1 MTTVQYSHLYG
12 EDRSGGLWGIAAV
25 SFIPTGALLSSTSEM
40 EIGVEPVHR
49 GRALEA
55 NINQPGDL
63 VSRYFQEYRARASMA
78 TAQSKWTGST

>member
-49 GRALEA
+49 GMALEA

-63 VSRYFQEYRARASMA
+63 VSRYLQEYRARASMV
-78 TAQSKWTGST
+78 TAPWKWTGST

>member
-12 EDRSGGLWGIAAV
+12 EDRSGGLRGIAAV
-25 SFIPTGALLSSTSEM
+25 SFVPTGALLSSTSEM

-55 NINQPGDL
+55 NINQPSDL
-63 VSRYFQEYRARASMA
+63 VS
-78 TAQSKWTGST
+78 